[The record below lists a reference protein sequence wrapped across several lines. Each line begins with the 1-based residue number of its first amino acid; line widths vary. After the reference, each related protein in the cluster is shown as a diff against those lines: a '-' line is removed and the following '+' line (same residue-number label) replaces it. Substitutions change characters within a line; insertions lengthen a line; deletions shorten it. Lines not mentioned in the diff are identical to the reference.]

1 MSLSTLA
8 AVQVLSDTLRAS
20 TLRILAVL
28 PLCIRPPITINASSH
43 CNDEFYNNGP

>member
-8 AVQVLSDTLRAS
+8 AVQVLSETPRAS
-20 TLRILAVL
+20 TLRTLAELLCVR
-28 PLCIRPPITINASSH
+28 PLFTINASSR